1 MKKIIMTLTYG
12 RACSRSTKRTSP
24 FCARLIAAF
33 AAVLCCA
40 TTVVNAQNTVEENKK
55 MVSTN
60 LQMAEQ
66 TVKLADENPTDGQK
80 QYAAATA
87 LTSIAANTDGQYD
100 RAISYAHKAL
110 EIAKAQKEQKD
121 TLLANTY
128 SLLGNIYLMQGSVDN
143 ACDFMELSVDAAQEQ
158 LGRYDAVTIYSR
170 LKTGLTLISIYP
182 DTRRGFLHVLQAFY
196 DNDKAPVNK
205 RIKNMDQFNIRHNL
219 AMEQML
225 TAYTN
230 ANRYA
235 VPVFM
240 MDGEKYYIVQ
250 TRDWHIG
257 QPLVNWLSPNMLR
270 SQEEREAHMGENI
283 VIMNDKGEF
292 RRLSKEEG
300 QKALL
305 ETPNFWINTNSR
317 ELETAPS
324 AGYLWY
330 LQPQVYN
337 DTVKRFEEFINKK

>member
-1 MKKIIMTLTYG
+1 MKKIIMTL
-12 RACSRSTKRTSP
+12 
-24 FCARLIAAF
+24 

-128 SLLGNIYLMQGSVDN
+128 SLLSNIYLMQGSVDN
-143 ACDFMELSVDAAQEQ
+143 ACDFMELSVDAAEEQ
-158 LGRYDAVTIYSR
+158 LGRYDAVTIYNR

>member
-1 MKKIIMTLTYG
+1 MKRIVTIVALT
-12 RACSRSTKRTSP
+12 
-24 FCARLIAAF
+24 CAVAF
-33 AAVLCCA
+33 QVS
-40 TTVVNAQNTVEENKK
+40 AQNTVEENKK

-66 TVKLADENPTDGQK
+66 TVKLADANPTDGQK

-87 LTSIAANTDGQYD
+87 LVGIAVNTDGHYD
-100 RAISYAHKAL
+100 RAISYAHKAI

-128 SLLGNIYLMQGSVDN
+128 SLLSNIYLMQGSVDN
-143 ACDFMELSVDAAQEQ
+143 GCDFMELSVDAAEEE
-158 LGRYDAVTIYSR
+158 LGRYDPVTIYNR

-182 DTRRGFLHVLQAFY
+182 DTRRGFLQVMQAFY

-205 RIKNMDQFNIRHNL
+205 RIKNMNQFNIRFSL
-219 AMEQML
+219 AMEQMM
-225 TAYTN
+225 TAYAN
-230 ANRYA
+230 GNRYA
-235 VPVFM
+235 IPVVM
-240 MDGEKYYIVQ
+240 KDGEKYYMVQ

-257 QPLVNWLSPNMLR
+257 QPLANWLSPNMLR
-270 SQEEREAHMGENI
+270 SEDERLAHRGENI
-283 VIMNDKGEF
+283 VLMNDKGEF

-300 QKALL
+300 QKVLL
-305 ETPNFWINTNSR
+305 ETPSFMLNIYSR
-317 ELETAPS
+317 EIETAPS
-324 AGYLWY
+324 ATYLWY

>member
-1 MKKIIMTLTYG
+1 MKRIVTIVALT
-12 RACSRSTKRTSP
+12 
-24 FCARLIAAF
+24 CAVAF
-33 AAVLCCA
+33 Q
-40 TTVVNAQNTVEENKK
+40 VNAQNTVEENEK
-55 MVSTN
+55 MVSAN

-66 TVKLADENPTDGQK
+66 TVKLADANPTDGQK
-80 QYAAATA
+80 QYAAAQA
-87 LTSIAANTDGQYD
+87 LVGVAVNTDGQYD

>member
-1 MKKIIMTLTYG
+1 MKKIIMTL
-12 RACSRSTKRTSP
+12 
-24 FCARLIAAF
+24 

-66 TVKLADENPTDGQK
+66 KVKLADENPTDGQK

-128 SLLGNIYLMQGSVDN
+128 SLLSNIYLMQGSVDN

>member
-1 MKKIIMTLTYG
+1 MKKIIMTL
-12 RACSRSTKRTSP
+12 
-24 FCARLIAAF
+24 

-60 LQMAEQ
+60 LQMVSTNLQMAEQ
-66 TVKLADENPTDGQK
+66 TVKLADANPTDGQK

>member
-1 MKKIIMTLTYG
+1 MKKIIMTL
-12 RACSRSTKRTSP
+12 
-24 FCARLIAAF
+24 

-40 TTVVNAQNTVEENKK
+40 TTVVNAQNTEEENKK

-87 LTSIAANTDGQYD
+87 LTSIAANTDGQYN

>member
-1 MKKIIMTLTYG
+1 MKKIFMTL
-12 RACSRSTKRTSP
+12 
-24 FCARLIAAF
+24 AAI
-33 AAVLCCA
+33 LCCA

-66 TVKLADENPTDGQK
+66 TVKLADANPTDGQK

-87 LTSIAANTDGQYD
+87 LVGVAVNTDGQYD

-128 SLLGNIYLMQGSVDN
+128 SLLSNIYMMQGSVDN
-143 ACDFMELSVDAAQEQ
+143 ACDYMELSVDATEKQ
-158 LGRYDAVTIYSR
+158 LGRYDAATIYNR

>member
-1 MKKIIMTLTYG
+1 MKKIIMTL
-12 RACSRSTKRTSP
+12 
-24 FCARLIAAF
+24 

-182 DTRRGFLHVLQAFY
+182 DTRRGFLHVMQAFY

>member
-1 MKKIIMTLTYG
+1 MKKIIMTL
-12 RACSRSTKRTSP
+12 
-24 FCARLIAAF
+24 

-66 TVKLADENPTDGQK
+66 TVKLADANPTDGQK

-87 LTSIAANTDGQYD
+87 LVGIAVNTDGQYD

-128 SLLGNIYLMQGSVDN
+128 SLLSNIYLMQGSVDN

>member
-1 MKKIIMTLTYG
+1 MKKIIMTL
-12 RACSRSTKRTSP
+12 
-24 FCARLIAAF
+24 

-128 SLLGNIYLMQGSVDN
+128 SLLSNIYLMQGSVDN
-143 ACDFMELSVDAAQEQ
+143 ACDFMELSVDAAEEQ

>member
-1 MKKIIMTLTYG
+1 MKKIFMTL
-12 RACSRSTKRTSP
+12 
-24 FCARLIAAF
+24 AAI
-33 AAVLCCA
+33 LCCA

-66 TVKLADENPTDGQK
+66 KVKLADENPTDGQK

>member
-1 MKKIIMTLTYG
+1 MTILALICALT
-12 RACSRSTKRTSP
+12 
-24 FCARLIAAF
+24 FQ
-33 AAVLCCA
+33 
-40 TTVVNAQNTVEENKK
+40 VNAQNTVEENKK

-110 EIAKAQKEQKD
+110 EIAKAQKERKD

-128 SLLGNIYLMQGSVDN
+128 SLLSNIYLMQGSVDN
-143 ACDFMELSVDAAQEQ
+143 GCDFMELSVDAAEEQ
-158 LGRYDAVTIYSR
+158 LGRYDPVTIYNR

-182 DTRRGFLHVLQAFY
+182 DTRRGFLNVMQAFY
-196 DNDKAPVNK
+196 DNDKAPANK
-205 RIKNMDQFNIRHNL
+205 RIKNMDQLNIQFSM

-225 TAYTN
+225 TAYAN
-230 ANRYA
+230 GNRYA
-235 VPVFM
+235 VPVVM
-240 MDGEKYYIVQ
+240 MDGEKYFLVQ

-257 QPLVNWLSPNMLR
+257 QPLANWLSPNMLR
-270 SQEEREAHMGENI
+270 SEEDRQAHRGENI
-283 VIMNDKGEF
+283 ILMSDKGDF

-300 QKALL
+300 QNLPMVFPQFML
-305 ETPNFWINTNSR
+305 NPYSR
-317 ELETAPS
+317 EVEIITPGAS
-324 AGYLWY
+324 YLWY

-337 DTVKRFEEFINKK
+337 DTVKRFEEFKNKK

>member
-1 MKKIIMTLTYG
+1 MTTIVALV
-12 RACSRSTKRTSP
+12 
-24 FCARLIAAF
+24 CAVAF
-33 AAVLCCA
+33 QVS
-40 TTVVNAQNTVEENKK
+40 AQNTVEENKK
-55 MVSTN
+55 M
-60 LQMAEQ
+60 AEQ
-66 TVKLADENPTDGQK
+66 TVKLADANPTDGQK

-87 LTSIAANTDGQYD
+87 LVGIAVNTDGQYD
-100 RAISYAHKAL
+100 RAISYAHKAI

-128 SLLGNIYLMQGSVDN
+128 SLLSNIYLMQGSVDN
-143 ACDFMELSVDAAQEQ
+143 GCDFMELSVDAAEEE
-158 LGRYDAVTIYSR
+158 LGRYDPVTIYNR
-170 LKTGLTLISIYP
+170 LKTGLTLMSIYP
-182 DTRRGFLHVLQAFY
+182 DTRRGFLNVMQAFY

-205 RIKNMDQFNIRHNL
+205 RIKNLAQFNIRFSL

-225 TAYTN
+225 TAYAN
-230 ANRYA
+230 GNRYA
-235 VPVFM
+235 VPVVM
-240 MDGEKYYIVQ
+240 VDGEKYYMVQ

-257 QPLVNWLSPNMLR
+257 QPLANWLSPNMLR

>member
-1 MKKIIMTLTYG
+1 MNKIIMTL
-12 RACSRSTKRTSP
+12 
-24 FCARLIAAF
+24 

-66 TVKLADENPTDGQK
+66 KVKLADENPTDGQK

-128 SLLGNIYLMQGSVDN
+128 SLLSNIYMMQGSVDN
-143 ACDFMELSVDAAQEQ
+143 ACDFMELSVDAAEEQ
-158 LGRYDAVTIYSR
+158 LGRYDAATIYSR

>member
-1 MKKIIMTLTYG
+1 MTL
-12 RACSRSTKRTSP
+12 
-24 FCARLIAAF
+24 

-66 TVKLADENPTDGQK
+66 KVKLADENPTDGQK

-87 LTSIAANTDGQYD
+87 LVGVAVNTDGQYD

>member
-1 MKKIIMTLTYG
+1 MKKIIMTL
-12 RACSRSTKRTSP
+12 
-24 FCARLIAAF
+24 

-128 SLLGNIYLMQGSVDN
+128 SLLGNIYLMQGSVDH

>member
-12 RACSRSTKRTSP
+12 RACSRSTKRTSS
-24 FCARLIAAF
+24 FGARLIAAF

-87 LTSIAANTDGQYD
+87 LVGVAVNTDGQYD
-100 RAISYAHKAL
+100 RAISYAHK
-110 EIAKAQKEQKD
+110 
-121 TLLANTY
+121 NTY
-128 SLLGNIYLMQGSVDN
+128 SLLSNIYMLQGSVDN
-143 ACDFMELSVDAAQEQ
+143 GCDFMELAVDAIEEQ
-158 LGRYDAVTIYSR
+158 LGRYDAATIYSR

-182 DTRRGFLHVLQAFY
+182 DTRRGFLQVMQAFY
-196 DNDKAPVNK
+196 DNDKAPFNK
-205 RIKNMDQFNIRHNL
+205 RIKNLAQFNIRFSL

-225 TAYTN
+225 TAYAN
-230 ANRYA
+230 GNRYA
-235 VPVFM
+235 VPVVM
-240 MDGEKYYIVQ
+240 LDGEKYYMVQ

-257 QPLVNWLSPNMLR
+257 QPLANWLSPNMLR
-270 SQEEREAHMGENI
+270 SEEDRQAHWGEDI
-283 VIMNDKGEF
+283 ILMNEKGEF

-300 QKALL
+300 QKVAL
-305 ETPNFWINTNSR
+305 ETPGFTLNASSR
-317 ELETAPS
+317 EIETAPS
-324 AGYLWY
+324 ASYLWY

>member
-1 MKKIIMTLTYG
+1 MKKIIMTL
-12 RACSRSTKRTSP
+12 
-24 FCARLIAAF
+24 

-80 QYAAATA
+80 QYAAAMA